1 MDTKDIRLKNA
12 EYLLDK
18 HCAGNKSAFARQIK
32 KTPQMLT
39 KWWLDKNDKERRNI
53 GHTSARL
60 IEQAFGYPTDWLD
73 KEHKDYDLE
82 DDIQKKGLLKA
93 QHGETYAPLLIGSAI
108 IDHQHQLS
116 IINNKKG
123 KLMLLSI
130 DKDAYAFQFL
140 GHNANQM
147 LNNGW
152 GLVVEP
158 NTPLEPDEFV
168 LIRLVSSEILL
179 RTLVFR
185 DEQTLLVRHPVT
197 GEQKTLLTA
206 QIDKA
211 EYCYV
216 GVPPS
221 KIVLSSDT

>member
-1 MDTKDIRLKNA
+1 MDNPTRRLINVEKIIDERFN
-12 EYLLDK
+12 
-18 HCAGNKSAFARQIK
+18 GNKSKFADAIGKSASYVQRWFMKEGDRRNISNTTARQIEE
-32 KTPQMLT
+32 ML
-39 KWWLDKNDKERRNI
+39 KLPNSWLDND
-53 GHTSARL
+53 H
-60 IEQAFGYPTDWLD
+60 
-73 KEHKDYDLE
+73 EHRDDLE
-82 DDIQKKGLLKA
+82 ENFQKRSLLKT

-123 KLMLLSI
+123 KLMLLSV
-130 DKDAYAFQFL
+130 DKEAYAFQFL

-168 LIRLVSSEILL
+168 LIRLVSGEILL

-197 GEQKTLLTA
+197 GEQKALLTA

-221 KIVLSSDT
+221 KIVLDSGT